1 MKAVL
6 RLALIVCFALSGCE
20 KKGETGEILF
30 CTNSHI
36 GNCVF
41 SIEISVDGNII
52 GTLDASSEYS
62 SLNCTCPEFSDIGMK
77 IDIEVGEHTYT
88 AKELNCAASNRV
100 NEWSGSINVGN
111 NNCETVILDITD

>member
-6 RLALIVCFALSGCE
+6 RLTLIVCFALTGCE
-20 KKGETGEILF
+20 KNRETGEILF

-36 GNCVF
+36 SNCVF

-62 SLNCTCPEFSDIGMK
+62 SLNCTCPESSDIGMK
-77 IDIEVGEHTYT
+77 IDIDAGEHTFT
-88 AKELNCAASNRV
+88 AKELNCVATNR
-100 NEWSGSINVGN
+100 INTWAGIIDVSD
-111 NNCETVILDITD
+111 NNCETIVLNITD